1 MVTTE
6 DHVVPIDAG
15 KYDGC
20 CAAGPEDPAACT
32 AAFPGRSKREV
43 GTSYSHSNAFKNF
56 IERLRRS
63 DPTLGEVQGRI
74 LRLKRYLPSDIG
86 PKIVDAV
93 IDALSSNTVVE
104 CLYIQNFERG
114 MHDEQLGHLMEAV
127 LKQGRIWAVNIGENF
142 RITHEGWG
150 AFLRELPQTAVSFL
164 YVSEHHLYG
173 TKLKDKMRDAIRE
186 NRKLLGQ
193 RDLAVIN
200 GVTNMWYNPKTP
212 EELERSRLH
221 REEQRRKLERLQ
233 EEQRAALRAQKAKK
247 AKSLAKKKKGA
258 KPKKISKP
266 KKKKKKTRST
276 RAKVALADLVQAGLL
291 RVGSDVFMP
300 YKQKGGSDTVF
311 TGEVTM
317 NQDGVS
323 VPFASFALSSPLNRL

>member
-1 MVTTE
+1 
-6 DHVVPIDAG
+6 
-15 KYDGC
+15 
-20 CAAGPEDPAACT
+20 
-32 AAFPGRSKREV
+32 
-43 GTSYSHSNAFKNF
+43 
-56 IERLRRS
+56 
-63 DPTLGEVQGRI
+63 
-74 LRLKRYLPSDIG
+74 
-86 PKIVDAV
+86 
-93 IDALSSNTVVE
+93 
-104 CLYIQNFERG
+104 
-114 MHDEQLGHLMEAV
+114 
-127 LKQGRIWAVNIGENF
+127 
-142 RITHEGWG
+142 
-150 AFLRELPQTAVSFL
+150 
-164 YVSEHHLYG
+164 
-173 TKLKDKMRDAIRE
+173 MRDAIRE

-276 RAKVALADLVQAGLL
+276 RAKVVLADLVQAGLL

-300 YKQKGGSDTVF
+300 YKQKGGSDLVF

>member
-1 MVTTE
+1 
-6 DHVVPIDAG
+6 
-15 KYDGC
+15 
-20 CAAGPEDPAACT
+20 
-32 AAFPGRSKREV
+32 
-43 GTSYSHSNAFKNF
+43 
-56 IERLRRS
+56 
-63 DPTLGEVQGRI
+63 
-74 LRLKRYLPSDIG
+74 
-86 PKIVDAV
+86 
-93 IDALSSNTVVE
+93 
-104 CLYIQNFERG
+104 

-150 AFLRELPQTAVSFL
+150 AFLRELPHTAVSFL

-200 GVTNMWYNPKTP
+200 WVTNMWYNPKTP

-247 AKSLAKKKKGA
+247 AKVLRRRRRVPSL
-258 KPKKISKP
+258 KISKP
-266 KKKKKKTRST
+266 RKEEENQVT
-276 RAKVALADLVQAGLL
+276 RAKVVLADLSRQ
-291 RVGSDVFMP
+291 GSCALEATFSCLNR
-300 YKQKGGSDTVF
+300 KGFDLVF
-311 TGEVTM
+311 TGEV
-317 NQDGVS
+317 
-323 VPFASFALSSPLNRL
+323 R

>member
-1 MVTTE
+1 
-6 DHVVPIDAG
+6 
-15 KYDGC
+15 
-20 CAAGPEDPAACT
+20 
-32 AAFPGRSKREV
+32 
-43 GTSYSHSNAFKNF
+43 
-56 IERLRRS
+56 
-63 DPTLGEVQGRI
+63 
-74 LRLKRYLPSDIG
+74 
-86 PKIVDAV
+86 
-93 IDALSSNTVVE
+93 
-104 CLYIQNFERG
+104 
-114 MHDEQLGHLMEAV
+114 
-127 LKQGRIWAVNIGENF
+127 
-142 RITHEGWG
+142 
-150 AFLRELPQTAVSFL
+150 
-164 YVSEHHLYG
+164 
-173 TKLKDKMRDAIRE
+173 MRDAIRE

-233 EEQRAALRAQKAKK
+233 EEQRAALRAQKAK
-247 AKSLAKKKKGA
+247 SLAKKKKGA

-276 RAKVALADLVQAGLL
+276 RAKVVLADLVQAGLL

-300 YKQKGGSDTVF
+300 YKQKGGSDLVF